1 MLTHETLKPVPLSA
15 PRTARPSRH
24 FSIEMPLPQGRE
36 DAAESLRQTL
46 QAIAPF
52 VAAGTLAQQDT
63 VFRNV
68 VDGIIAGTPIRTL
81 DAARAALEQ
90 RAIAAIFSGTEWLTA
105 EQIGR
110 LRDPSAKNPHGTAN
124 RWRAEGK
131 IFALTKTG
139 VLYHPRYAFDE
150 LLDPHPVVAEVL
162 ALLAGYSPYRLAA
175 WFESS
180 NGYLGGARPRERLLA
195 DADGVVAAAARHAGG
210 PLHG

>member
-1 MLTHETLKPVPLSA
+1 MLTHETLKVAPASA
-15 PRTARPSRH
+15 PRAARPAHH
-24 FSIEMPLPQGRE
+24 FSLDLPLPPGRE
-36 DAAESLRQTL
+36 DAAEPLRQTL

-110 LRDPSAKNPHGTAN
+110 LRDPAAKNPHGTAN

-131 IFALTKTG
+131 IFALTRTG
-139 VLYHPRYAFDE
+139 VLFHPRYAFDE

-162 ALLAGYSPYRLAA
+162 ATLAGYSAYRLAA

-180 NGYLGGARPRERLLA
+180 NSHLGGARPRERLLI
-195 DADGVVAAAARHAGG
+195 DGPGVVAAAARHVSG